1 MNGHSVFQRKFIYKT
16 RQSKKLWL
24 ENYISKSIQRMIK
37 KKKKDSAADVACGP
51 QFENPELDQKS

>member
-24 ENYISKSIQRMIK
+24 ENYISIKHSKNDK
-37 KKKKDSAADVACGP
+37 KKKGSAADVACGP
-51 QFENPELDQKS
+51 QFENPELDQKT